1 MAATAAAA
9 AAAGIVIGGVEDPHE
24 ESIKVCCRFR
34 PENQLERDH
43 NGRICVEIPAGNT
56 TVHVPNS
63 DHTFVFDRVF
73 RWDAKQNEVYDY
85 AAKPI
90 INAVLRGFNGT
101 VFAYGQTSSGKTY
114 TMEGPDIEDKVYQG
128 VIPRMVWSIFDGIYH
143 ADDHIEFVVK
153 VSIVEIYNER
163 IRDLLD
169 SKKDNLKV
177 HEDKARGVFIGD
189 VTESYVGC
197 EQEIFDAMRAGHYNR
212 SMAVTNM
219 NEHSSR
225 SHLVFMLTVEQ
236 KNLHDRS
243 VKVGK
248 LHLVD
253 LAGSEKVAKTGASG
267 ERLDEAKNINRS
279 LSALGNVIN
288 ALTDKKYTHV
298 PYRDSKLT
306 RVLQESLG
314 GNAKTSLIITCSPS
328 NFNEQE
334 TISTLR
340 FGQRA
345 KMIKN
350 VVKVNHER
358 SAEELKLL
366 LEKKDVILM
375 EVRLRSST
383 LEHILRCHGIAVP
396 EDSAPGAY
404 AEVMAQADQRRREED
419 TSELYDQ
426 LQDCREQLRLKTE
439 QITELYREREGLYA
453 ELDECRTLVKT
464 NEKQSSTFS
473 SQISDAKELREQVEY
488 DCNERADEVVRLRH
502 ELQRLQKEIK
512 ELHRNRMV
520 AGAPA
525 VGGAGG
531 AAGAGLAAI
540 TESSASLQVA
550 ATTRGSSPE
559 SSGAPSSPRGF
570 GALSSR
576 STALSSAAAAVQGS
590 PADEERYQ
598 DDRHRDA
605 DRPLKR
611 KVSQLD
617 KNLEQLTVM
626 YHKLVAQ
633 NSGLKVEV
641 SENDK
646 KIQRKDQRINQ
657 LERNLREAKQK
668 YEKLLTQ
675 CANLTSAM
683 DVMERTKGTDLGGV
697 GNGGVVR
704 PKNIVRPMR
713 GGLSREHTGEAGPV
727 APGAPPPGAAPP
739 EGSPAASPSA
749 SAGAVAVESPA
760 SSSSATFQPRQR
772 RDNSRTR
779 PTAPQR
785 RT

>member
-1 MAATAAAA
+1 M
-9 AAAGIVIGGVEDPHE
+9 
-24 ESIKVCCRFR
+24 
-34 PENQLERDH
+34 ERAQ
-43 NGRICVEIPAGNT
+43 NGKICIEVPDNM
-56 TVHVPNS
+56 TVHVPS
-63 DHTFVFDRVF
+63 TDHTFHLDRVF
-73 RWDAKQNEVYDY
+73 RWDASQKEVYDY

-128 VIPRMVWSIFDGIYH
+128 VIPRMVWSIFDGIYN
-143 ADDHIEFVVK
+143 ADEHIEFLVK
-153 VSIVEIYNER
+153 VSLVEIYNER

-197 EQEIFDAMRAGHYNR
+197 EAEIFDAMRAGHYNR

-225 SHLVFMLTVEQ
+225 SHLVFMLTIEQ

-253 LAGSEKVAKTGASG
+253 LAGSEKVAKTGSSG

-334 TISTLR
+334 TLSTLR

-345 KMIKN
+345 KKIKN
-350 VVKVNHER
+350 VVKINHER
-358 SAEELKLL
+358 SVEELKLL
-366 LEKKDVILM
+366 LEKRDHALHEARSRIAKL
-375 EVRLRSST
+375 EQLLRLNDIPLPTDLSTVSLPNSS
-383 LEHILRCHGIAVP
+383 HGVP
-396 EDSAPGAY
+396 EIGENHSV
-404 AEVMAQADQRRREED
+404 AELLE
-419 TSELYDQ
+419 Q
-426 LQDCREQLRLKTE
+426 LQDKRAELKE
-439 QITELYREREGLYA
+439 NAEHISELNRER
-453 ELDECRTLVKT
+453 DEFQRLLRAADEDKERLQNRIMDAMTEREKLEYER
-464 NEKQSSTFS
+464 NEKADEAQWLAHEKLTLTR
-473 SQISDAKELREQVEY
+473 QIEEIHKTHEQRVSALEAANRDLAGGDEPGHRSDAREPEP
-488 DCNERADEVVRLRH
+488 ERLRD
-502 ELQRLQKEIK
+502 KDVDK
-512 ELHRNRMV
+512 
-520 AGAPA
+520 
-525 VGGAGG
+525 
-531 AAGAGLAAI
+531 
-540 TESSASLQVA
+540 
-550 ATTRGSSPE
+550 
-559 SSGAPSSPRGF
+559 
-570 GALSSR
+570 
-576 STALSSAAAAVQGS
+576 
-590 PADEERYQ
+590 
-598 DDRHRDA
+598 
-605 DRPLKR
+605 PLKR

-675 CANLTSAM
+675 CANLTAAM
-683 DVMERTKGTDLGGV
+683 DVMGRTKATAFTGG
-697 GNGGVVR
+697 GGGEAR
-704 PKNIVRPMR
+704 RSPNIVRPVR
-713 GGLSREHTGEAGPV
+713 GGTATYGEGNDPPAPFAGVDSPMQMSREG
-727 APGAPPPGAAPP
+727 
-739 EGSPAASPSA
+739 
-749 SAGAVAVESPA
+749 
-760 SSSSATFQPRQR
+760 R
-772 RDNSRTR
+772 R
-779 PTAPQR
+779 A
-785 RT
+785 